1 MFTKNDTEKLAE
13 FLNMVALKAEFNNM
27 SIKDN
32 IKLFGLL
39 SFLQQ
44 TLIPK
49 IESNILEVIKHTPAE
64 PKKVKTK

>member
-64 PKKVKTK
+64 PKKVKAK